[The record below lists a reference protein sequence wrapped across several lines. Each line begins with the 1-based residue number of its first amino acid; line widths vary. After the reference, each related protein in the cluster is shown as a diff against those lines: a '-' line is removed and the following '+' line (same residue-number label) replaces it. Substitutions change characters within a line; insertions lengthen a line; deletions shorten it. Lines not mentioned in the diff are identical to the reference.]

1 MRRRLTLLFLAL
13 AALAAPGLAHG
24 DTSTPGTT
32 VDCGGANCAVAI
44 NQTDNSSLFAF
55 AFEVR
60 HVLGAVV
67 DQENAAVAISSCNS
81 CQTTA
86 IAIQIVLVEGSPT
99 TVTPKNEAAAANAN
113 CTLCDTFASAYQFVV
128 GTSGPVRFTHAGVK
142 ELRDIRKEIERW
154 GKKHLSNDEIKA
166 LLPGVIARIQ
176 HVLDTE
182 LVPVRANDEQQGDE
196 QSSSQNHDGQP
207 NAPPGQSATTQSG
220 QETTTVETNTAPTT
234 ATQTAPPDTT
244 STGATTTPATTTTA
258 TPPAPTTTGTTT
270 TTP

>member
-1 MRRRLTLLFLAL
+1 MRRRLTLLLLAL
-13 AALAAPGLAHG
+13 AALAGPAFARA

-99 TVTPKNEAAAANAN
+99 TVTPQNEAAAANAS

-128 GTSGPVRFTHAGVK
+128 GTNGPVRFTHAGVK

-154 GKKHLSNDEIKA
+154 GKKHLSNDQIKA
-166 LLPGVIARIQ
+166 LLPDVIARIQ

-182 LVPVRANDEQQGDE
+182 LVPVRVNDEQQGDE
-196 QSSSQNHDGQP
+196 HSSSENHDGQP

-220 QETTTVETNTAPTT
+220 QETTTVPMTT
-234 ATQTAPPDTT
+234 ATPTDTT
-244 STGATTTPATTTTA
+244 ATGTTTPPATTTSP
-258 TPPAPTTTGTTT
+258 TPTGPTTT